1 MLPVGVIAV
10 EGEFGRGELVACIN
24 EDGTEI
30 ARGLV
35 NYSAAESRK
44 IMRQPSDKIEELLG
58 YVDEPELMHRD
69 NLVLS

>member
-1 MLPVGVIAV
+1 M
-10 EGEFGRGELVACIN
+10 RGEMVACIDP
-24 EDGTEI
+24 DGKEI

-35 NYSAAESRK
+35 NYSASESRK

-69 NLVLS
+69 NMVLS